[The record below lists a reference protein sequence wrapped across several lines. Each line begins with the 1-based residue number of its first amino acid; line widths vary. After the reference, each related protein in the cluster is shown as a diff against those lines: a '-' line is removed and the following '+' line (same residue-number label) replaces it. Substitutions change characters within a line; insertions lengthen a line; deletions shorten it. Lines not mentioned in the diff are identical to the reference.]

1 MTWFSKLKTETKK
14 LKLKAQALLFAY
26 ADKRTPLIAKILIWI
41 TLAYLL
47 SPVDLIPDFIPVI
60 GLLDDLL
67 IVPILITL
75 SIKQIPK
82 EVWLEAIAKAE
93 ANPQPPKR
101 TNWIVGVIII
111 LAWSAMLYYLL
122 QFLFILA

>member
-1 MTWFSKLKTETKK
+1 MTWFSKLKTEAKK
-14 LKLKAQALLFAY
+14 LKQKAQALLFAY

-47 SPVDLIPDFIPVI
+47 SPVDLIPDFIPVF

-82 EVWLEAIAKAE
+82 DVWLEAIAKAE
-93 ANPQPPKR
+93 ANPHRLKK
-101 TNWIVGVIII
+101 TNWVVGVIFIS
-111 LAWSAMLYYLL
+111 AWLVVIYYFI
-122 QFLFILA
+122 QYLFT

>member
-26 ADKRTPLIAKILIWI
+26 ADKRTPLITKILIWI

-47 SPVDLIPDFIPVI
+47 SPVDLIPDFIPVL

-75 SIKQIPK
+75 SIQQIPK

-93 ANPQPPKR
+93 ANPHRLKK
-101 TNWIVGVIII
+101 TNWIVGVIFIS
-111 LAWSAMLYYLL
+111 AWLVVIYYFI
-122 QFLFILA
+122 QYLFT